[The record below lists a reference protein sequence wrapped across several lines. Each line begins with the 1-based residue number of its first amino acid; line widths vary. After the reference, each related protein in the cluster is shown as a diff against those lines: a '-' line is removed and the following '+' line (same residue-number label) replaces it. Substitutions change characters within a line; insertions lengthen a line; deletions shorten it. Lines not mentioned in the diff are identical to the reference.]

1 MAKKR
6 EPQAVTIVSA
16 AKQKSA
22 VSKQKDGWKNI
33 TGIVHPETPFELL
46 VDAYQGSFIVGGIVD
61 RVATSAASGFTASG
75 DGDLDRILSGIDTK
89 YVFENLYVC
98 GNVFLEVVRSNDGKI
113 SQLFPFI
120 TQQVRVKVEAIEDA
134 NVLSYVQLV
143 NGIDKQPFKSE
154 EVIHARLSSMSSR
167 YYGDSKIAKA
177 SAQIS
182 LLAQIDQYYA
192 SLFDRGF
199 LGTSFLIDK
208 EGKLTEEQ
216 KKALKTALSD
226 RAAGIKN
233 AFSTAIIPTA
243 MERIDLDTPV
253 DTSAFLEY
261 RKELIKSVC
270 VALVI
275 PYDLLI
281 SDSSNRAAAVSSLE
295 AFNKDVVTPLQ
306 ESFMRQ
312 LRFALEKD
320 FPKIKDVTFNP
331 VDVSNQ
337 LEEMKVDVGYKHAGI
352 MSANEVRGKLGLG
365 PIAGAD
371 ALETSKDVTNGSSD
385 TANITKAEDEIR
397 KLYEEI
403 TK

>member
-1 MAKKR
+1 MGKKK
-6 EPQAVTIVSA
+6 EPQAITIVSA
-16 AKQKSA
+16 AKPS
-22 VSKQKDGWKNI
+22 VSKQKDGWKSV
-33 TGIVHPETPFELL
+33 TGIVHPETPFDLL

-75 DGDLDRILSGIDTK
+75 DADLDRILSGVDTK

-98 GNVFLEVVRSNDGKI
+98 GNVFLEVVRSNDGKV

-120 TQQVRVKVEAIEDA
+120 TKQVRVKVESKDDV
-134 NVLSYVQLV
+134 NVLSYLQLV
-143 NGIDKQPFKSE
+143 NGIVSQPFTPD

-177 SAQIS
+177 AAQIS

-208 EGKLTEEQ
+208 EGKLTDDQ
-216 KKALKTALSD
+216 KNALKTALSD

-233 AFSTAIIPTA
+233 AFSTAIIPTV

-261 RKELIKSVC
+261 RKELIKSIC

-320 FPKIKDVTFNP
+320 FPKIKDVSFNP

-352 MSANEVRGKLGLG
+352 MSANEVRTKLGLG
-365 PIAGAD
+365 TVAGAD
-371 ALETSKDVTNGSSD
+371 TLETSKDTTNGSSD
-385 TANITKAEDEIR
+385 TANIMKAEEEIR